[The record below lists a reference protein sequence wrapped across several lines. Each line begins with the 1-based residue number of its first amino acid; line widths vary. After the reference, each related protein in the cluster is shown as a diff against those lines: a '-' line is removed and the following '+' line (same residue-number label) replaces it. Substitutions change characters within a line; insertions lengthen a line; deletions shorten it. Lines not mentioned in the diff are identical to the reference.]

1 MDMPLLDIRELK
13 TYFYTYE
20 GIVKAVDGVD
30 LQIRKGETLGLVGE
44 TGCGKSVTSLS
55 ILRLV
60 PPPGRIVS
68 GEIIFEGKDILKLKE
83 TEMRM
88 VRGKEIA
95 MIFQDPTASLNPVFR
110 VGEQIADV
118 IMLHQGVDKETAW
131 EKAVE
136 ILKIVGIPA
145 AEDIA
150 QNIPIE
156 LSGGMKQRVMIAM
169 ALSCRPKLLIADEPT
184 TNLDSTIQ
192 AQILDLMQEL
202 KKQFGTSILL
212 ITHHLGVV
220 AEMAEKV
227 AILYAGHIVEYA
239 NKVTLFNEYKHPY
252 VAGLLRAVPDMHKG
266 KGPLLSIPGTLPN
279 LIYPPSGCRFH
290 PRCQF
295 AKGICKKERPKLR
308 EIEPKH
314 TVACHLVGTELLK

>member
-1 MDMPLLDIRELK
+1 MDAPLLDIRELK

-20 GIVKAVDGVD
+20 GIVRAVDGVD
-30 LQIRKGETLGLVGE
+30 LQIGKGETLGLVGE

-68 GEIIFEGKDILKLKE
+68 GEIIFKGRDILKLKE

-88 VRGKEIA
+88 IRGKEIA

-118 IMLHQGVDKETAW
+118 IMLHQGVDKDTAW

-145 AEDIA
+145 ADDIA
-150 QNIPIE
+150 LNIPVE
-156 LSGGMKQRVMIAM
+156 LSGGMRQRVMIAM
-169 ALSCRPKLLIADEPT
+169 ALSCHPKFLIADEPT

-192 AQILDLMQEL
+192 AQILDLMQGL
-202 KKQFGTSILL
+202 KDQFGTSILL
-212 ITHHLGVV
+212 ITHHLGVI
-220 AEMAEKV
+220 AEMAERV
-227 AILYAGHIVEYA
+227 AVLYAGHIVEYSD
-239 NKVTLFNEYKHPY
+239 KVTLFKEHKHPY
-252 VAGLLRAVPDMHKG
+252 VTGLLRAVPDMHKG

-290 PRCQF
+290 PRCRF
-295 AKGICKKERPKLR
+295 AKEICKKERPKLR
-308 EIEPKH
+308 EIEPAH
-314 TVACHLVGTELLK
+314 SVACHLVGSVL